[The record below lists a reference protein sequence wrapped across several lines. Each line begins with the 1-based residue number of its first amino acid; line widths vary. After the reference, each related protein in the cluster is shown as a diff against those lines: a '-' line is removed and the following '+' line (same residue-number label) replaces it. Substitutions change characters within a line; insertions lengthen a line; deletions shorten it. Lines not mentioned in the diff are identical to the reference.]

1 MTALSVKATMALVAK
16 HTLVV
21 DKVTVEA
28 WVQIPPWCAGEH
40 TKERKLWQQQSTWG
54 GTSIKKSVVAKTDN

>member
-28 WVQIPPWCAGEH
+28 WVQIPPLCAGEH
-40 TKERKLWQQQSTWG
+40 TKERKLWQQQYLGRYTNQKERG
-54 GTSIKKSVVAKTDN
+54 GKDR